1 MLITHREKMVGHQRQ
16 GGQQIERMHGRKS
29 YMIFEAAS
37 TSPSVS
43 KGILYITEST
53 LGSHLNLS
61 VCICTF
67 L

>member
-16 GGQQIERMHGRKS
+16 GGQKIERMHGRKS
-29 YMIFEAAS
+29 YMIFEVAS

-43 KGILYITEST
+43 KGILTKST

-61 VCICTF
+61 ICICTF